1 MFNIHNKRYEMNL
14 CILYTTDDRRMIFRD
29 KNTGALLNIRRDD
42 YINDL
47 MYFNEI
53 IRVVGMNN
61 SEKNKPPRYECPY
74 NALQS

>member
-1 MFNIHNKRYEMNL
+1 MNL
-14 CILYTTDDRRMIFRD
+14 RILYTTDLRMIFRD

-61 SEKNKPPRYECPY
+61 SEKNKPLPPPRYECPY
-74 NALQS
+74 NAL

>member
-1 MFNIHNKRYEMNL
+1 MNL
-14 CILYTTDDRRMIFRD
+14 RILYTTDDDPPTTDRLMIFRD

-47 MYFNEI
+47 LYFNEI

-61 SEKNKPPRYECPY
+61 SEKGKPPRYECPY
-74 NALQS
+74 NALQT